1 MGWALVACLL
11 GSPALARTQ
20 EPQAEPSELTQLSI
34 EELMQ
39 IDVTSVSRR
48 TERVFGAAAAVSVIT
63 GEEIRRSG
71 ATSLPDA
78 LRLIAALHVAQVN
91 GYTWAVSA
99 RGFNLSSANK
109 LLVLI
114 DGRSIYTPLFSG
126 VFWESQDVFLEDID
140 RIEVIR
146 GPGAALW
153 GANAVNGVINIL
165 TRSAQATQGGLASAG
180 AGNETRALGSF
191 RHGGTIR
198 EGTYYRAYGK
208 YTYQDALALPGG
220 GGGRDPLR
228 RGQAGFR
235 VDQEDRGAG
244 AFTFQGDVYRGVA
257 SDLVRADTELEGGNI
272 LGRWSRSLS
281 EASDLELQVYYDVTD
296 RLTPNFF
303 GERRDTFDIDFQHR
317 HNFNSRHDLIWGGG
331 YRVSR
336 DDVMNSREVAFLPAE
351 DTQELFSAFVQ
362 DEIVINPRLRMILG
376 SKFEHQE
383 TTGFEV
389 QPSARFAWTPT
400 ERRTIWGAV
409 SRAVRTPTRLDQ
421 DIRFFTPTGE
431 TLVRGDEDFQ
441 SEELIAYELGYRIQP
456 RPEVFLDAAV
466 FYHDYDQLRSQER
479 SPTPTGLPIV
489 LGNALNAETWGL
501 EVRAQYE
508 PIPHW
513 RLHAGYALFEKDL
526 SLDPGST
533 DPTGGAGEGNDP
545 RHRFTLRSYVD
556 LPGRFEL
563 DGMVR
568 YVSRLPRPVVP
579 SYTALDLRL
588 GWRASDRLNLSL
600 VGQNLLDESHPE
612 FGAPTPRRVE
622 IERGFYGRATW
633 RF

>member
-1 MGWALVACLL
+1 MAWLL
-11 GSPALARTQ
+11 AAPALAGVPQ
-20 EPQAEPSELTQLSI
+20 EDPQVEPAELTQLSI

-48 TERVFGAAAAVSVIT
+48 SERVIGAAAAVAVIT
-63 GEEIRRSG
+63 GEEIRRLG
-71 ATSLPDA
+71 ATNLPDA
-78 LRLIAALHVAQVN
+78 LRLTASLQVAQLN
-91 GYTWAVSA
+91 GYTWAVSS
-99 RGFNLSSANK
+99 RGFNLNSANK

-146 GPGAALW
+146 GPGATLW

-165 TRSAQATQGGLASAG
+165 TKSAKATQGGLASVG

-191 RHGGTIR
+191 RHGGTIG

-208 YTYQDALALPGG
+208 YTYQDALGLPGG
-220 GGGRDPLR
+220 GSGSGRDPFR

-235 VDQEDRGAG
+235 VDHEDQGAG
-244 AFTFQGDVYRGVA
+244 AFTVQGDLYRGLA
-257 SDLVRADTELEGGNI
+257 GQLTREDTELEGGNL

-281 EASDLELQVYYDVTD
+281 EASNLELQVYYDVTD

-317 HNFNSRHDLIWGGG
+317 YSFNNRHDLIWGGG
-331 YRVSR
+331 YRVSH
-336 DDVMNSREVAFLPAE
+336 DDVMNSREVGFFPAK

-362 DEIVINPRLRMILG
+362 DEIVFNPRLRVTLG

-400 ERRTIWGAV
+400 ERRTLWGAV

-421 DIRFFTPTGE
+421 DVRFFTASGATQ
-431 TLVRGDEDFQ
+431 VRGDEDFQ
-441 SEELIAYELGYRIQP
+441 SEDLIAYELGYRIQP
-456 RPEVFLDAAV
+456 RPEMFLDAAV

-479 SPTPTGLPIV
+479 SPTPSGLPIV
-489 LGNALNAETWGL
+489 LANELNAETWGL
-501 EVRAQYE
+501 ELRAQYE
-508 PIPHW
+508 PIPNW
-513 RLHAGYALFEKDL
+513 RLHAGYAFLEKDF

-533 DPTGGAGEGNDP
+533 DPTGGFGEGNDP
-545 RHRFTLRSYVD
+545 RHRFTLRSYLD

-563 DGMVR
+563 DSMVR

-588 GWRASDRLNLSL
+588 GWRASNGLELSL
-600 VGQNLLDESHPE
+600 VGQNLLDASHPE
-612 FGAPTPRRVE
+612 FGAPTPRREE